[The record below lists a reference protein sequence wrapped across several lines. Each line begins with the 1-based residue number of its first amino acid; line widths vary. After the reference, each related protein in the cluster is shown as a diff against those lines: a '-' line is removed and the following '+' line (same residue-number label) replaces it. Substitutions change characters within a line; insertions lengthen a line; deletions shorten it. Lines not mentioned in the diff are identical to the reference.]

1 MGSVPHRSRNPA
13 RGAETRFTAD
23 LTTAV
28 LYDKEDVLT
37 KLLGTLDSSPLKKT
51 SLTHATINDVV
62 ERVKIECEETL
73 AGLVA
78 ISTHYDDWDDHTE
91 LYESLV

>member
-1 MGSVPHRSRNPA
+1 MPHRSRNPA
-13 RGAETRFTAD
+13 QGAETRFTAD

-37 KLLGTLDSSPLKKT
+37 KLLGTQDLSPLT
-51 SLTHATINDVV
+51 SLAHATMNEVV
-62 ERVKIECEETL
+62 ERGKIECEETL
-73 AGLVA
+73 AGIVA

-91 LYESLV
+91 LYDSLV